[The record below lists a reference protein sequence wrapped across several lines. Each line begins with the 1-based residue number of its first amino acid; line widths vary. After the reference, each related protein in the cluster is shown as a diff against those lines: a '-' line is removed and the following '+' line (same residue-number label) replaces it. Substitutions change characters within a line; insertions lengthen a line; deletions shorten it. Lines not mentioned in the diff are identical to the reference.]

1 MKGIDKMLVA
11 QRIKQL
17 RKEANLTQEELADM
31 LGLKKVSIQK
41 YENGGVTNIKSE
53 TLEKLGKIFN
63 VSPAYIMGWDRFD
76 NIDTNDIKEDL
87 QILDLIR
94 IHCGYVGIELFQ
106 IFNKLNEEGKRKILY
121 YAEDIAEN
129 SKYKSN
135 LN

>member
-1 MKGIDKMLVA
+1 MLVA
-11 QRIKQL
+11 ERIKQL
-17 RKEANLTQEELADM
+17 RKEANLTQEELANQ

-41 YENGGVTNIKSE
+41 YENGGVTNIKSQ
-53 TLEKLGKIFN
+53 TLEKLGEIFN

-76 NIDTNDIKEDL
+76 NIDTASIKEDL

-106 IFNKLNEEGKRKILY
+106 IFNELNEEGKRKILY
-121 YAEDIAEN
+121 YAEDIVQI

-135 LN
+135 VN

>member
-1 MKGIDKMLVA
+1 MLVA
-11 QRIKQL
+11 ERIKQL

-63 VSPAYIMGWDRFD
+63 VSPSYIMGWDRFD
-76 NIDTNDIKEDL
+76 NIDTSSIKEDV

-106 IFNKLNEEGKRKILY
+106 IFTKLNEEGKRKVLY
-121 YAEDIAEN
+121 YAEDIVEN
-129 SKYKSN
+129 PKYKSN
-135 LN
+135 VN

>member
-1 MKGIDKMLVA
+1 MLVA
-11 QRIKQL
+11 ERIKQL
-17 RKEANLTQEELADM
+17 RKEANLTQEELANQ

-41 YENGGVTNIKSE
+41 YENGGVTNIKSQ
-53 TLEKLGKIFN
+53 TLEKLGEIFN

-76 NIDTNDIKEDL
+76 NIDTASIKEDL

-106 IFNKLNEEGKRKILY
+106 IFNELNEEGKRKILY
-121 YAEDIAEN
+121 YAEDIAQI

-135 LN
+135 VN